1 MAQPYPLPYKSYKNV
16 EVRYGEGNGTAE
28 LIFSNRS
35 AMSYSDLHEYM
46 RRLQK
51 VNECRIH
58 WQSLDLNRVKAVNHD
73 QLAGLQIAD
82 AVATSAYYAVNM
94 SQYGETE
101 DRYLRLLA
109 RNLYRARNGS
119 VDGYGLKFWCSDAME
134 GERQRVLAAVRGE

>member
-1 MAQPYPLPYKSYKNV
+1 M
-16 EVRYGEGNGTAE
+16 
-28 LIFSNRS
+28 
-35 AMSYSDLHEYM
+35 
-46 RRLQK
+46 
-51 VNECRIH
+51 
-58 WQSLDLNRVKAVNHD
+58 NRVKAVNHD

-134 GERQRVLAAVRGE
+134 GERQRVLAAVRGEEERWLQAPDSRIPPIRAAVSRRPLQAPRLPATPAVYAIDRL